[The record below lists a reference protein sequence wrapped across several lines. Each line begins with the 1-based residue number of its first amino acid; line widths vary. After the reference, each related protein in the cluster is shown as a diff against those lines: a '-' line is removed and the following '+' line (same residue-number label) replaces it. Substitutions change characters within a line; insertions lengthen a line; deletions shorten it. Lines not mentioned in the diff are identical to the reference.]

1 MALICSALFPSI
13 STFETPPQG
22 KKCARCRQAI
32 QSDPAFADQ
41 LWFHRACL
49 DEGTHALQRDQ
60 QLAAGFGRART
71 SVRYDAQELQRG

>member
-1 MALICSALFPSI
+1 MRQLEQACQ
-13 STFETPPQG
+13 E

-49 DEGTHALQRDQ
+49 DEGTRALQRAQ
-60 QLAAGFGRART
+60 QLAACFGGAPADVRT
-71 SVRYDAQELQRG
+71 SEGYDAPELQRG